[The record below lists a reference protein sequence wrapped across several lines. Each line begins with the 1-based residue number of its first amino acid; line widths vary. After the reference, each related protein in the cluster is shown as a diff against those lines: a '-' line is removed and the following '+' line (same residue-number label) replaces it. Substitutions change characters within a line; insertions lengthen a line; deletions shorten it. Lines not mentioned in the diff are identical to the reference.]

1 MKSQHKHIQVYEA
14 VVETPFGAVGI
25 VSQGMQVVIDLLPEK
40 LEQKPTTQKL
50 AQNIAAQI
58 EAYLKNA
65 NSGFNLPIKLKGTPF
80 QRNVW
85 QIIDAIPSGQV
96 LTYSQIAEQLKSS
109 PRAVANACG
118 ANFLPIV
125 IPCHRVVAKDS
136 LGGFM
141 RDAEHGLTIKKWLLK
156 HEGAID
162 ENGKLV

>member
-80 QRNVW
+80 QRNV
-85 QIIDAIPSGQV
+85 
-96 LTYSQIAEQLKSS
+96 
-109 PRAVANACG
+109 C
-118 ANFLPIV
+118 
-125 IPCHRVVAKDS
+125 
-136 LGGFM
+136 
-141 RDAEHGLTIKKWLLK
+141 LLYTSRC
-156 HEGAID
+156 
-162 ENGKLV
+162 V